1 MSVKELEKRP
11 GWFNVVVYERVA
23 KQGGRPRKLQRIVK
37 GQRAAEKEERR
48 LLTARDKAALSASAQ
63 TLGNYASRYLASRR
77 HEVSAQTLAGYEA
90 IADRYIQPYPIAA
103 RHLEDI
109 TVTAVR
115 TFYGDVLENGARR
128 RGVAIQPA
136 TVVGVAR
143 LLSMILKQAV
153 AERLLHSNPCQEAKP
168 PKDDRSLE
176 GDDEPGVDPET
187 ARLFLEAAQ
196 GMPVHAIAS
205 VALGTGLRRSELLA
219 LRWCDID
226 LEAGAIDVNGK
237 IEQVGKR
244 VRRRAPKTKRSRR
257 VVPFGPAVAT
267 VLRAQRA
274 LLAASKLKYPPQLWA
289 DEPWVFPSLRV
300 SAATGGGVLPAGRLW
315 TPSAFAQEWRECMN
329 SINGRRLG
337 EFVAAGGE
345 AEDFEP
351 WQFGVHAL
359 RHAYAT
365 VQLAAGVRVELV
377 SRRLGHSSSLVTLRV
392 YSHVVDAEVR
402 DGVDVADALL

>member
-1 MSVKELEKRP
+1 VSVKELTERP
-11 GWFNVVVYERVA
+11 GWFNVVVYERVS
-23 KQGGRPRKLQRIVK
+23 KKGGRPRKLQRIVK

-48 LLTARDKAALSASAQ
+48 LLTARDAAALSASAQ
-63 TLGNYASRYLASRR
+63 TLGAYARGYLASRR
-77 HEVSAQTLAGYEA
+77 HEVSAQTFAGYEA
-90 IADRYIQPYPIAA
+90 IAARYILPYPIAA
-103 RHLEDI
+103 RRLADV

-136 TVVGVAR
+136 TVVGVHR
-143 LLSMILKQAV
+143 LLSMVLKQAA

-168 PKDDRSLE
+168 PKDDRSLD

-187 ARLFLEAAQ
+187 ARAFLVAAT
-196 GMPVHAIAS
+196 GMPVHAIAA

-219 LRWCDID
+219 LRWCDVD
-226 LEAGAIDVNGK
+226 VDAGSIDVNGK

-274 LLAASKLKYPPQLWA
+274 LLAARKLKFPPQLWV

-300 SAATGGGVLPAGRLW
+300 SAASGGGLLPAGRLW
-315 TPSAFAQEWRECMN
+315 TPSAFAQQWRECRN
-329 SINGRRLG
+329 AINARRLV

-351 WQFGVHAL
+351 WTFGIHSL

-365 VQLAAGVRVELV
+365 VQLAAGVRDELV
-377 SRRLGHSSSLVTLRV
+377 SRRLGHSSSLVTRRV

-402 DGVDVADALL
+402 DGVDVADGLL